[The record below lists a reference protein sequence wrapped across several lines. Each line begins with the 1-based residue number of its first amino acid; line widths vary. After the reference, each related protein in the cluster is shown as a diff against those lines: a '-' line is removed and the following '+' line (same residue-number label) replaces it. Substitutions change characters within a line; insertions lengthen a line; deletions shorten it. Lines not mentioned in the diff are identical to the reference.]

1 MVWDTY
7 MRKSILLLALVVGMA
22 NSASSQ
28 YVDPNFSIKN
38 FKVFVQVIDKAKEG
52 CWTNI
57 SETRKYIKNKISNSG
72 AKLVDDQSNTDLTL
86 KFSILAQR
94 TGHGWCYGNMSL
106 SLTANVM
113 LGEYMILGTF
123 YQKNTVDIKSQHFN
137 NSALKWLDKNLP
149 DLK

>member
-1 MVWDTY
+1 MQ
-7 MRKSILLLALVVGMA
+7 RFILLLTFVVGMA

-38 FKVFVQVIDKAKEG
+38 LKVFVQVIDKAKEG

-57 SETRKYIKNKISNSG
+57 SETRKYIKNKLSESG
-72 AKLVDDQSNTDLTL
+72 AKLIDDQSKTDLTL
-86 KFSILAQR
+86 KFAILAQR

-106 SLTANVM
+106 RLTANVM

-137 NSALKWLDKNLP
+137 NSAMRWLDKNLP
-149 DLK
+149 ELK

>member
-1 MVWDTY
+1 
-7 MRKSILLLALVVGMA
+7 MRKFLFMFIIIIGTA
-22 NSASSQ
+22 NKLSAQ
-28 YVDPNFSIKN
+28 YVDQNFSIKN
-38 FKVFVQVIDKAKEG
+38 YKVFVQIIDAAKEG

-57 SETRKYIKNKISNSG
+57 SETGSYIKNKLSENGIQ
-72 AKLVDDQSNTDLTL
+72 LIDDQSKTDLTL
-86 KFSILAQR
+86 TFFLMAQR

-106 SLTANVM
+106 RLTANVM

>member
-1 MVWDTY
+1 
-7 MRKSILLLALVVGMA
+7 MRKFLVILTIVLGATTSV
-22 NSASSQ
+22 SAQ

-57 SETRKYIKNKISNSG
+57 SETRKYIKNKLSETG
-72 AKLVDDQSNTDLTL
+72 AKLIDDQSKTDLTL

-123 YQKNTVDIKSQHFN
+123 YQKNNVDIKSQHFN
-137 NSALKWLDKNLP
+137 NSALKWLEKTLP
-149 DLK
+149 ELK

>member
-1 MVWDTY
+1 
-7 MRKSILLLALVVGMA
+7 MRKFLLSLIFVLGVA
-22 NSASSQ
+22 NSVSAQ
-28 YVDPNFSIKN
+28 YVDPSFSIKD
-38 FKVFVQVIDKAKEG
+38 FKIFVQVIDKAKEG

-57 SETRKYIKNKISNSG
+57 SETRKYIKNKLSNSG

>member
-1 MVWDTY
+1 
-7 MRKSILLLALVVGMA
+7 MRKFILLLTIIVVMA

-28 YVDPNFSIKN
+28 YVDQNFSIKD

-57 SETRKYIKNKISNSG
+57 SETRKYIKNKLSESG
-72 AKLVDDQSNTDLTL
+72 SKLIDDQSKTDLTL

-113 LGEYMILGTF
+113 LGKYMILGTF

-137 NSALKWLDKNLP
+137 NSALKWLDKALP

>member
-1 MVWDTY
+1 
-7 MRKSILLLALVVGMA
+7 MRKFILILTIILGT
-22 NSASSQ
+22 ASSTSAQ

-38 FKVFVQVIDKAKEG
+38 FKVFVQIIDKAKQG

-57 SETRKYIKNKISNSG
+57 SETRRYIQE
-72 AKLVDDQSNTDLTL
+72 KLAEDNVQLINDQSKTDLTL
-86 KFSILAQR
+86 KLAILAQR

-123 YQKNTVDIKSQHFN
+123 YQKNNVEIKSQHFN
-137 NSALKWLDKNLP
+137 NSTLKWLDKTLP

>member
-1 MVWDTY
+1 
-7 MRKSILLLALVVGMA
+7 MRKFLLSLAFAVGLT
-22 NSASSQ
+22 NSVSAQ
-28 YVDPNFSIKN
+28 YVDPDFSIRD
-38 FKVFVQVIDKAKEG
+38 FKVFIKVIDKAKQG

-57 SETRKYIKNKISNSG
+57 SETRKYIKNKLSESG
-72 AKLVDDQSNTDLTL
+72 AKLIDDQSKTDLTL

-106 SLTANVM
+106 GLTANVM

-137 NSALKWLDKNLP
+137 NTALKWLDRTLP

>member
-1 MVWDTY
+1 
-7 MRKSILLLALVVGMA
+7 MRKFILLLTIIVGVA

-28 YVDPNFSIKN
+28 YVDPNFSIKD
-38 FKVFVQVIDKAKEG
+38 FKVFVQVMDKAKEG
-52 CWTNI
+52 CWTII
-57 SETRKYIKNKISNSG
+57 SETRKYIKNKLSESG
-72 AKLVDDQSNTDLTL
+72 AKLIDDQSKTDLTL

-137 NSALKWLDKNLP
+137 NSALKWLDSNLP

>member
-1 MVWDTY
+1 
-7 MRKSILLLALVVGMA
+7 MRNFLLSLTFVVGLQ
-22 NSASSQ
+22 NSVSAQ
-28 YVDPNFSIKN
+28 YVDPNFSIKD
-38 FKVFVQVIDKAKEG
+38 FKIFVQVIDKAKEG

-57 SETRKYIKNKISNSG
+57 SETRKYIKNKLSESG
-72 AKLVDDQSNTDLTL
+72 AKLIDDQSKTDLTL
-86 KFSILAQR
+86 KFFILAQR

-113 LGEYMILGTF
+113 LGEYMILGSF

-137 NSALKWLDKNLP
+137 NSALNWLDSNLP

>member
-1 MVWDTY
+1 
-7 MRKSILLLALVVGMA
+7 MRKFLLSLTFVVGLQ
-22 NSASSQ
+22 NSVFAQ

-57 SETRKYIKNKISNSG
+57 SETRKYIKNKLSESG
-72 AKLVDDQSNTDLTL
+72 TKLIDDQSKTDLTL
-86 KFSILAQR
+86 KFAILAQR

-137 NSALKWLDKNLP
+137 NSALKWLDRNLP

>member
-1 MVWDTY
+1 
-7 MRKSILLLALVVGMA
+7 MRKFSLILALIVGA
-22 NSASSQ
+22 ASSTSAQ
-28 YVDPNFSIKN
+28 YVDANFSIKD
-38 FKVFVQVIDKAKEG
+38 FKVFVQVIDKAKQG

-57 SETRKYIKNKISNSG
+57 SETRRYIQNKLSKDNVQ
-72 AKLVDDQSNTDLTL
+72 LVDDQSKTDLTL
-86 KFSILAQR
+86 NFELLAQR

-106 SLTANVM
+106 KLTANVM

>member
-1 MVWDTY
+1 M
-7 MRKSILLLALVVGMA
+7 LLFTIFLGMA

-28 YVDPNFSIKN
+28 YVDPNFSIKDL
-38 FKVFVQVIDKAKEG
+38 KVFVQVIDKAKEG

-57 SETRKYIKNKISNSG
+57 SETRKYIKNKLSNSG
-72 AKLVDDQSNTDLTL
+72 TRLIDDQSNTDLTL

>member
-1 MVWDTY
+1 
-7 MRKSILLLALVVGMA
+7 MRKFILMLTIIVGT
-22 NSASSQ
+22 ASSTSAQ

-38 FKVFVQVIDKAKEG
+38 FKVFVQIIDKAKQG

-57 SETRKYIKNKISNSG
+57 SETRRYIQE
-72 AKLVDDQSNTDLTL
+72 KLAEDNVQLIDDQSKTDLTL
-86 KFSILAQR
+86 KLAVLAQR

-123 YQKNTVDIKSQHFN
+123 YQKNNVEIKSQHFN
-137 NSALKWLDKNLP
+137 NSTLKWLDKTLP

>member
-1 MVWDTY
+1 MQ
-7 MRKSILLLALVVGMA
+7 KFLLALTLVVGLA
-22 NSASSQ
+22 TAAHSQ
-28 YVDPNFSIKN
+28 YVDPDFSIKDY
-38 FKVFVQVIDKAKEG
+38 KVFVQVIDKAKEG

-57 SETRKYIKNKISNSG
+57 SETRKYIENKLSESG
-72 AKLVDDQSNTDLTL
+72 AKLIDDQSKTDLTL

-113 LGEYMILGTF
+113 LGEYMVLGTF
-123 YQKNTVDIKSQHFN
+123 YQKNNVDIKSQHFN
-137 NSALKWLDKNLP
+137 NSALKWLEKNLP

>member
-1 MVWDTY
+1 
-7 MRKSILLLALVVGMA
+7 MRKFIPVLTLVVGMA
-22 NSASSQ
+22 NSAFSQ
-28 YVDPNFSIKN
+28 YVDPNFSIKDL
-38 FKVFVQVIDKAKEG
+38 KVFVQVIDKAKEG

-57 SETRKYIKNKISNSG
+57 SETQKYIKNKLSKSG
-72 AKLVDDQSNTDLTL
+72 AKLIDDHSKTDLTL
-86 KFSILAQR
+86 QFAILAQR

-106 SLTANVM
+106 KLTANVM

>member
-1 MVWDTY
+1 
-7 MRKSILLLALVVGMA
+7 MRTIVFLLIILLGTA
-22 NSASSQ
+22 NKLSAQ
-28 YVDPNFSIKN
+28 YIDQKFSIKE
-38 FKVFVQVIDKAKEG
+38 FKVFVQVLDKATKG

-57 SETRKYIKNKISNSG
+57 SETKRYIKNKLSETGVQVI
-72 AKLVDDQSNTDLTL
+72 DDQSKTDLTL
-86 KFSILAQR
+86 KFSIFAQR

-137 NSALKWLDKNLP
+137 NSALKWLSKTLT